1 MVGNNKNP
9 FPYASE
15 YIMISG
21 PDYPD
26 AKDHEAETGIK
37 PDKPGADTEPPPE
50 ENKEYQKIERRK
62 ENSDKQK

>member
-15 YIMISG
+15 DIMISD
-21 PDYPD
+21 PDNPN
-26 AKDHEAETGIK
+26 AKDQEAESGIK
-37 PDKPGADTEPPPE
+37 ADKPGADTETPPE